1 MNVIT
6 IKDNKNNQIKKHN
19 DIIQATGALSGTAF
33 KMLSMLVS
41 MVRTDDSDF
50 QEYALRIEDY
60 KKEIGV
66 TNKEVSFY
74 EKQALELMRN
84 PFEVKKGVWFNWC
97 SKVDVA
103 SMNGYIIFKIDNDLK
118 PYLLRLQKN
127 FTTYN
132 LTNIMKLRGDYTP
145 RLYEYFIMKW
155 NEYKAYNKD
164 KKSYTFDLK
173 IDWLR
178 EHFGIPNGYRYN
190 NIKTQIIEVA
200 KKQFKEKTDIQFKYT
215 EQKIGRRVD
224 RIIITIRDNDKG
236 FNDYLKDLKAFI
248 SFYRKNKV
256 NEDLFDDGKVCISVG
271 KNGRL
276 YDKYTAQE
284 YDKNQAMIVWKKLY
298 ERAKNN
304 QLDFPV

>member
-256 NEDLFDDGKVCISVG
+256 NEDIRQIHS
-271 KNGRL
+271 
-276 YDKYTAQE
+276 
-284 YDKNQAMIVWKKLY
+284 WKKLY